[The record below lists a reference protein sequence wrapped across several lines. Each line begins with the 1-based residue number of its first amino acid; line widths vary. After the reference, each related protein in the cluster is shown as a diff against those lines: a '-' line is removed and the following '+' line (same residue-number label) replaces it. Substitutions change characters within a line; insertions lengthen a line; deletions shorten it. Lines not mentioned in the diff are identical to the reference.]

1 MASPAPSNRSP
12 YFLPIVLAAIAAVIL
27 VGALV
32 YLNQTPKTTSH
43 EAPPTP
49 EAKAY
54 VRYLKLSAVTMKAAE
69 NLMNQQVVEVDGQ
82 ITNTGPR
89 SLRSVDVYCLF
100 NGVDG
105 RQIYRERVPM
115 LAPGAPPLK
124 PNETRSFRL
133 PFDDLPEGWNQTV
146 PGMVIA
152 GIAFAQ

>member
-12 YFLPIVLAAIAAVIL
+12 YFIPIVLAAIAAAIL
-27 VGALV
+27 AGVLV
-32 YLNQTPKTTSH
+32 YLNQTPKTTSR

-54 VRYLKLSAVTMKAAE
+54 VRYLKLSGVTLKAAE
-69 NLMNQQVVEVDGQ
+69 NLMNQQVVEVDGK

-89 SLRSVDVYCLF
+89 ALRSVDVYCLF
-100 NGVDG
+100 YGVNG
-105 RQIYRERVPM
+105 RQIHRERVPM
-115 LAPGAPPLK
+115 LPSGAAPLK

-133 PFDDLPEGWNQTV
+133 PFDDLPQGWNQTV